1 VTGDA
6 PKVEQVALADIRTDG
21 GTQARAKLDDAT
33 VEEYAALIGTGANV
47 PPVVVFYDGET
58 YWLAD
63 GFHRVAARAKAGR
76 ATVKAEVHQ
85 GTRRDAILYAC
96 GANAAHGLRRT
107 PADKRRA
114 VETLLRDVDWSR
126 WCDREIA
133 RQCVVSPDTVG
144 RYRAAMVAH
153 LSDRTDGAPE
163 RTVVRN
169 GKVYQQNTENIGK
182 NRKPRVERDPEPVVD
197 EPAVEATPE
206 VFDAPAPDDVPAF
219 VVDEPAVTE
228 PEPPPAVVAAPPAPV
243 RVAPVEPPVAPIDP
257 PVAVVVPLV
266 AVAPAPVVS
275 VPTHDARGTEIPEVL
290 RATYAAMTRRAE
302 RIARAAE
309 ALRAEFEELKND
321 LPAWRAETGR
331 TAIATP
337 GLPGLAHCMNQ
348 ELPGLLYAARQFAPQ
363 YLCEDC
369 SGRDP
374 ACKHCEGA
382 GWEPEGRVRERL
394 RQQKAVATARAKAG
408 VR

>member
-1 VTGDA
+1 VSTQTVDLVA
-6 PKVEQVALADIRTDG
+6 VEEIVADTSTQWRVAHDEKAIADMLATLRDG
-21 GTQARAKLDDAT
+21 GTLPPLDLFDDGRRKYVGDGHHRLAAWRAYEASLVPARIHKGDADAAFLFGVRQGVGNRCVRARRDDMKNAAVEMFSRPGIKFSLRVIAT
-33 VEEYAALIGTGANV
+33 ELGVS
-47 PPVVVFYDGET
+47 
-58 YWLAD
+58 
-63 GFHRVAARAKAGR
+63 HM
-76 ATVKAEVHQ
+76 TVKRWLPTEDASCNNVTTEGDRNSQ
-85 GTRRDAILYAC
+85 QRRGSDGKTYN
-96 GANAAHGLRRT
+96 AN
-107 PADKRRA
+107 
-114 VETLLRDVDWSR
+114 
-126 WCDREIA
+126 
-133 RQCVVSPDTVG
+133 
-144 RYRAAMVAH
+144 
-153 LSDRTDGAPE
+153 
-163 RTVVRN
+163 
-169 GKVYQQNTENIGK
+169 K

-197 EPAVEATPE
+197 EPAVEETPE

-219 VVDEPAVTE
+219 VVDEPVAE
-228 PEPPPAVVAAPPAPV
+228 PEPPPVVAAPPAPV
-243 RVAPVEPPVAPIDP
+243 RVAPVEPPVA
-257 PVAVVVPLV
+257 VVVPLV
-266 AVAPAPVVS
+266 AMAPAPVVS
-275 VPTHDARGTEIPEVL
+275 VPTHDARGTEIPEAL